1 MSDTIWVAIITNIT
15 ALLIVLIKG
24 IFGLKKIK
32 IKTIKGATDTEKS
45 DNLPS
50 ANFSKYLWQTQK
62 IPLLIFFLVLLT
74 LIFDFIDSP
83 NPITAYF
90 VFNIAFK
97 FFILASISL
106 SILIFYLVRLVSGL
120 LKEDK
125 Q

>member
-24 IFGLKKIK
+24 MYGLKKIK
-32 IKTIKGATDTEKS
+32 IKTRNGDIKTEKS
-45 DNLPS
+45 DKRPS

-62 IPLLIFFLVLLT
+62 IPLIIFLAVTLALVFDLINST
-74 LIFDFIDSP
+74 

-97 FFILASISL
+97 FFILTTISL
-106 SILIFYLVRLVSGL
+106 STIIFYLIRLISGL
-120 LKEDK
+120 LKEES
-125 Q
+125 